1 VRRQHFLF
9 DCTIFAC
16 EQKAVHVDEKFCDE
30 GDDAEDDEQEAN
42 QPFQLEEGNVFKV
55 FL

>member
-1 VRRQHFLF
+1 MRRYHFLF

-16 EQKAVHVDEKFCDE
+16 EQKAVDDKFYDE
-30 GDDAEDDEQEAN
+30 GDDAEDDEEEAN
-42 QPFQLEEGNVFKV
+42 EPFQPEEGNVLEV